1 MRVNA
6 DAARCRPSLGVGI
19 LVAEGGTGP
28 RPAGTCHQRLE
39 VVLASEADRDGMG
52 VLPVIVDLVTGHWAA
67 GNEVD
72 ESLRRQRTGVP
83 LAMVAMLR
91 VLLRVV
97 AE

>member
-1 MRVNA
+1 
-6 DAARCRPSLGVGI
+6 
-19 LVAEGGTGP
+19 
-28 RPAGTCHQRLE
+28 
-39 VVLASEADRDGMG
+39 MG

-83 LAMVAMLR
+83 LAIVAMLR
-91 VLLRVV
+91 LLWSVD